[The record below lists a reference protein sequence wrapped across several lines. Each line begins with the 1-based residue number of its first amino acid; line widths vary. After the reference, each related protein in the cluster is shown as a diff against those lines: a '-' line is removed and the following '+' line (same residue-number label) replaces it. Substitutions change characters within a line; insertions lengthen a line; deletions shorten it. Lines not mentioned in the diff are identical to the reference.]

1 MINFVI
7 LAIGYTLSYLIRNV
21 KKNFKEV
28 IIHIKIIKYI
38 IMQIINVFYYIQN
51 LGIPVYVYVT
61 TVTIKYIVEFQD
73 DIPITVQDLFGYV
86 GTIINTFVILY
97 YLYINKIY
105 TIHVLKSLDVDS
117 QKKVSQPITLQIYL
131 YKIIPL

>member
-38 IMQIINVFYYIQN
+38 IMQIINVFYYI
-51 LGIPVYVYVT
+51 
-61 TVTIKYIVEFQD
+61 
-73 DIPITVQDLFGYV
+73 
-86 GTIINTFVILY
+86 
-97 YLYINKIY
+97 
-105 TIHVLKSLDVDS
+105 
-117 QKKVSQPITLQIYL
+117 
-131 YKIIPL
+131 